1 MSQFAK
7 RLRIAMDDNGFRQ
20 ADIIRITGLSSS
32 HISQYLSG
40 KRNPKQENIYLL
52 ASALGVSPMWLMGKD
67 DKTDNHILSKVDTA
81 SNTIRIP
88 ILGTVAAGYNYFA
101 EQNYIGELQAEGTLS
116 PGGDELFALQ
126 IKGDSMS
133 PRIMEGDTVIVSK
146 TAKIDTG
153 DIVIALVNGEEATC
167 KRLQKFT
174 GGIALVPLNPN
185 YQPMFFSDEQ
195 IETLPVKI
203 IGKVIENRQKF

>member
-52 ASALGVSPMWLMGKD
+52 ASALGVNPMWLMGKD
-67 DKTDNHILSKVDTA
+67 ETDNNHIVPKADTTG
-81 SNTIRIP
+81 NTIRIP

-101 EQNYIGELQAEGTLS
+101 EQNYIGELQAES
-116 PGGDELFALQ
+116 HGGEELFALQ

-153 DIVIALVNGEEATC
+153 DIVIALVDGEEATC
-167 KRLQKFT
+167 KKLQKFT
-174 GGIALVPLNPN
+174 GCVALVPLNPN

-203 IGKVIENRQKF
+203 LGKVIENRQKF

>member
-1 MSQFAK
+1 MESVK
-7 RLRIAMDDNGFRQ
+7 DRLRKAMELRGIRQQDLIDNYGF
-20 ADIIRITGLSSS
+20 SSS
-32 HISQYLSG
+32 TISQYVSG
-40 KRNPKQENIYLL
+40 RSTPKLKWVYRL
-52 ASALGVSPMWLMGKD
+52 AKALNVRPDWLAGYDVPMEYPTYDMTGKD
-67 DKTDNHILSKVDTA
+67 
-81 SNTIRIP
+81 TIIIP
-88 ILGTVAAGYNYFA
+88 VLCTVAAGYNYFA

-146 TAKIDTG
+146 TAEIDTG
-153 DIVIALVNGEEATC
+153 DIVIALVDGEEATC